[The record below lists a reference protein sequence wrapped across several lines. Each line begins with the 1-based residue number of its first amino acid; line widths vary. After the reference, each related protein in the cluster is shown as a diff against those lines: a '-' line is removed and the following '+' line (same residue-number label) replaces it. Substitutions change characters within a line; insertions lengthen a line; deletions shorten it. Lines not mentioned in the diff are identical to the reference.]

1 MENYIHVVLS
11 QAVPFPSGGAIIGCM
26 RARAVLKSLA
36 IFSLLSA
43 LLFTTWLT
51 KGIEASWATA
61 PAEAVGFEK
70 AVLLNEDSEIPSIA
84 GGYTSLNPQIFFEG
98 RQTIRK
104 LAKLITAGI
113 ESDLE
118 KAAAISKW
126 VFLHVR
132 PQTAAPPIVIG
143 DDYYNTMRHGWGFC
157 DQMAHVYAAIATHAN
172 LPSRQ
177 LQLFRDGYGSPH
189 TLAESL
195 IDGKWVIVA
204 TWRGFVPLNDQG
216 NPMTKEELANSK
228 QMNLFEGL
236 YPDDFLNARPFY
248 SYPYAPTVTVF
259 NRAFN
264 RAKISFNNL
273 LESDPVPVK
282 PASPTTDEPSS
293 KPILLN
299 EINVD
304 EIRKLDEARRS
315 HLKFDYLRAID
326 LYQEVEA
333 SVDLRIRYQAQFWKM
348 VANYDLGN
356 FTDAERLI
364 KEHGG
369 NPEDPYRISYLRYQA
384 EIYLKKGMTEPA
396 RATLE
401 SMDTPQARADLIRM
415 GFAN

>member
-1 MENYIHVVLS
+1 M
-11 QAVPFPSGGAIIGCM
+11 GGM

-51 KGIEASWATA
+51 KGIEASWASA
-61 PAEAVGFEK
+61 PAEVVGYEK
-70 AVLLNEDSEIPSIA
+70 AILLNENSEIPSVA

-98 RQTIRK
+98 RQTIRT
-104 LAKLITAGI
+104 LANLITEGI
-113 ESDLE
+113 DSDLE
-118 KAAAISKW
+118 KASAISKW

-143 DDYYNTMRHGWGFC
+143 DDYYNTMRRGWGFC
-157 DQMAHVYAAIATHAN
+157 DQMAHVYAAIATYAN

-189 TLAESL
+189 TLAESF
-195 IDGKWVIVA
+195 INGKWVIVA

-273 LESDPVPVK
+273 LKSDPVATTVV
-282 PASPTTDEPSS
+282 TDEPSS
-293 KPILLN
+293 KPIPLN
-299 EINVD
+299 ERTID
-304 EIRKLDEARRS
+304 ELRMLDEARRS
-315 HLKFDYLRAID
+315 HLMFDYLRAIE

-333 SVDLRIRYQAQFWKM
+333 TVELRIRYQAQFWEM
-348 VANYDLGN
+348 VANYDRGN
-356 FTDAERLI
+356 FSEAERLI

-369 NPEDPYRISYLRYQA
+369 NPEDPYRISYLRFQT
-384 EIYLKKGMTEPA
+384 EIYLKKGMAEPA
-396 RATLE
+396 RAILE
-401 SMDTPQARADLIRM
+401 SMDTPQARADLIRL